1 MDQITS
7 STITSE
13 NKIGESKVEME
24 AQSSEGKSANK
35 PVSLVIHKRRQ
46 QAQYFVEDLGKLAI
60 LDMVLIPAG
69 SFLMGSPDDEL
80 ERSESEIPQHPV
92 TVKTF
97 FMGKYPVTQSQ
108 WSAVATMPQVNLE
121 LNPDPSHF
129 KGEDRPVE
137 NVSWFEA
144 VEFCDRLSHY
154 TGRTYRLPS
163 EAEWEYAV
171 RAGTTTPFHFGETI
185 TTDLANYDGTD
196 SSDGSWP
203 GSYGRGPK
211 GIYRQETTPV
221 GSFQVANA
229 FGLHDMHGNVWE
241 WCQDHWH
248 SSYEGAPKDGSA
260 WIDSEAKDD
269 ASRLLRGGSWT
280 INPRN
285 CRSACRTYNI
295 PGFRYDGNGFR
306 VVCSA

>member
-46 QAQYFVEDLGKLAI
+46 QAQYFVEDLGNRVT
-60 LDMVLIPAG
+60 LDMVQIPG
-69 SFLMGSPDDEL
+69 GDFLMGSPDDEL

-144 VEFCDRLSHY
+144 VEFCDRLSQH
-154 TGRTYRLPS
+154 TDRPYRLPS
-163 EAEWEYAV
+163 EAEWEYAC
-171 RAGTTTPFHFGETI
+171 RAETTTPFHFGETI
-185 TTDLANYDGTD
+185 TPDLANYN
-196 SSDGSWP
+196 GSYT
-203 GSYGRGPK
+203 YGRGTK

-221 GSFQVANA
+221 GSFRVANA
-229 FGLHDMHGNVWE
+229 FGLYDMHGNVWE

-248 SSYEGAPKDGSA
+248 DNYKGAPPDGSA
-260 WIDSEAKDD
+260 WVDAEAEKE
-269 ASRLLRGGSWT
+269 AMRVLRGGSWCFD
-280 INPRN
+280 PRY
-285 CRSACRTYNI
+285 CRSACRFIIN
-295 PGFRYDGNGFR
+295 PGYRDYYYGFR

>member
-80 ERSESEIPQHPV
+80 ERSESETPQHPV

-137 NVSWFEA
+137 NVFWFEA
-144 VEFCDRLSHY
+144 VEFCDRLSQH
-154 TGRTYRLPS
+154 TDRPYRLPS
-163 EAEWEYAV
+163 EAEWEYAC
-171 RAGTTTPFHFGETI
+171 RAETTTPFHFGETI
-185 TTDLANYDGTD
+185 TPDLANYN
-196 SSDGSWP
+196 GSYT
-203 GSYGRGPK
+203 YGRGTK

-229 FGLHDMHGNVWE
+229 FGLYDMHGNVWE

-248 SSYEGAPKDGSA
+248 DNYKGAPPDGSA
-260 WIDSEAKDD
+260 WVDAEAEKE
-269 ASRLLRGGSWT
+269 AMRVLRGGSWCFD
-280 INPRN
+280 PRL
-285 CRSACRTYNI
+285 CRSACRIRYY
-295 PGFRYDGNGFR
+295 PGDRNFYIGFR

>member
-80 ERSESEIPQHPV
+80 KRGEPETPQHPA

-144 VEFCDRLSHY
+144 VEFCDRLSQH
-154 TGRTYRLPS
+154 TDRPYRLPS
-163 EAEWEYAV
+163 EAEWEYAC
-171 RAGTTTPFHFGETI
+171 RAETTTPFHFGETI
-185 TTDLANYDGTD
+185 TPDLANYN
-196 SSDGSWP
+196 GSYT
-203 GSYGRGPK
+203 YGRGTK
-211 GIYRQETTPV
+211 GIYRKETTPV
-221 GSFQVANA
+221 GSFRVANA
-229 FGLHDMHGNVWE
+229 FGLYDMHGNVWE

-248 SSYEGAPKDGSA
+248 DNYKGAPPDGSA
-260 WIDSEAKDD
+260 WVDAEAEKE
-269 ASRLLRGGSWT
+269 AMRVLRGGSWGS
-280 INPRN
+280 ILRY
-285 CRSACRTYNI
+285 CRSACRTYDD
-295 PGFRYDGNGFR
+295 PGDRYFNDGFR

>member
-80 ERSESEIPQHPV
+80 KRGEPETPQHPA

-185 TTDLANYDGTD
+185 TTDLANYDGTN
-196 SSDGSWP
+196 SSDGSWS

-221 GSFQVANA
+221 GSFRVANA
-229 FGLHDMHGNVWE
+229 FGLYDMHGNVWE

-260 WIDSEAKDD
+260 WIDSEAKDN

-280 INPRN
+280 INPRY

>member
-144 VEFCDRLSHY
+144 VEFCDRLSQH
-154 TGRTYRLPS
+154 TDRPYRLPS
-163 EAEWEYAV
+163 EAEWEYAC
-171 RAGTTTPFHFGETI
+171 RAETTTPFHFGETI
-185 TTDLANYDGTD
+185 TPDLANYN
-196 SSDGSWP
+196 GSYT
-203 GSYGRGPK
+203 YGRGTK
-211 GIYRQETTPV
+211 GIYRKETTPV
-221 GSFQVANA
+221 GSFRVANA
-229 FGLHDMHGNVWE
+229 FGLYDMHGNVWE

-248 SSYEGAPKDGSA
+248 DNYKGAPPDGSA
-260 WIDSEAKDD
+260 WVDAEAEKE
-269 ASRLLRGGSWT
+269 AMRVLRGGYW
-280 INPRN
+280 NNHPGD
-285 CRSACRTYNI
+285 CRSACRDDLI
-295 PGFRYDGNGFR
+295 PGFRNYYIGFR